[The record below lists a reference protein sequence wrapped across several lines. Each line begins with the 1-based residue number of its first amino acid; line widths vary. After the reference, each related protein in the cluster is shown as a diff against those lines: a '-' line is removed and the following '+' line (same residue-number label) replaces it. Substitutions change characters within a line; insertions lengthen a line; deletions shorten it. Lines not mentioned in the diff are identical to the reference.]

1 MQATFPNPVNSG
13 PVPLP
18 GKLEINIYDEQAVNL
33 GSITGQVRVNVS
45 KGNYFYGTVTGNAT
59 ITFDGVPPAGRL
71 RNWQLELV
79 NGGAFTVAFGGVTL
93 VWTDAGTVP
102 TLRAT
107 GMDLL
112 TFYTRLGTTR
122 VRALRSDTSATG

>member
-1 MQATFPNPVNSG
+1 MEATFPNRVNAG
-13 PVPLP
+13 AVPMP
-18 GKLEINIYDEQAVNL
+18 GRVEFSLYDEQAVNL
-33 GSITGQVRVNVS
+33 GNIIGNVRVNVDQS
-45 KGNYFYGTVTGNAT
+45 CYFYGTVTGNAT

-79 NGGAFTVAFGGVTL
+79 NGGAFTVAFAGATL
-93 VWTDAGTVP
+93 VWTDAGTAP

>member
-1 MQATFPNPVNSG
+1 MDALFPNMVNSG
-13 PVPLP
+13 DAPMPARL
-18 GKLEINIYDEQAVNL
+18 GINVYDEQTINL
-33 GSITGQVRVNVS
+33 GNLSGSVRVNVNN
-45 KGNYFYGTVTGNAT
+45 GCYFYGTVVGNCT

-79 NGGAFTVAFGGVTL
+79 NGGAATVAFAGVTI
-93 VWTDAGTVP
+93 VWTDAGTAP

-112 TFYTRLGTTR
+112 TFYTRLGVSR